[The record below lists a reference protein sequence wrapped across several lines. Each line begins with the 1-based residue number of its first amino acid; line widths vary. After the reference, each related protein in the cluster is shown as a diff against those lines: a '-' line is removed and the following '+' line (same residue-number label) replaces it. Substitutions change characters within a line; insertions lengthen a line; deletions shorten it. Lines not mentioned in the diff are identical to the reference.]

1 MKGKAVIAFLAA
13 PLLVLPL
20 MMAGGSS
27 DQASASTDVAGATG
41 TGSGTLT
48 AAPAQYASYIIKAG
62 SICKEVTPS
71 IIAAQLQQE
80 SGFDPAATNPSGASG
95 IAQFMPST
103 WASVGKDGDGDGKA
117 DIFNAAD
124 AIATQGQ
131 YMCDDVAAVKSYL
144 KAGKVS
150 GDPLDLAL
158 SAYNGG
164 LGLVLQAGG
173 VASAT
178 SSYVS
183 SIKANAANF
192 TFTPASSTSG
202 GTAGSADTSAQ
213 QSAASLVNA
222 PAYTSGKS
230 LPAETMSIKD
240 PTPGA
245 EAGGM
250 VTARMYTLITTVM
263 KTYPAIDTAA
273 LYCWDPH
280 TFTPQ
285 SDHPQGKA
293 CDIPFYGCT
302 FGDASRTTSPTTGT
316 EAGNAAANWLATNA
330 AKYGIHY
337 IIWRG
342 QIWYATTGTWQT
354 YTGAAGSDPSTCSGG
369 HYDHIH
375 VSVY

>member
-1 MKGKAVIAFLAA
+1 MKGKSVIAVVAA

-20 MMAGGSS
+20 MLASGGSS
-27 DQASASTDVAGATG
+27 EASADTGTAG

-48 AAPAQYASYIIKAG
+48 GAPAQYASYIIKAG
-62 SICKEVTPS
+62 SICDEVTPS
-71 IIAAQLQQE
+71 IIAAQLHQE
-80 SGFDPAATNPSGASG
+80 SGFDPNVQSGAGAQG
-95 IAQFMPST
+95 IAQFMPGT

-117 DIFNAAD
+117 YFFNPAD

-192 TFTPASSTSG
+192 VFTPDISG
-202 GTAGSADTSAQ
+202 SGTAGSADTSAQ

-222 PAYTSGKS
+222 PAYDGTT
-230 LPAETMSIKD
+230 LPAETKSITD

-250 VTARMYTLITTVM
+250 VTARMYTLITTVE

-273 LYCWDPH
+273 LYCWDAH
-280 TFTPQ
+280 TFNPQ
-285 SDHPQGKA
+285 SDHPQGRA

-316 EAGNAAANWLATNA
+316 EAGNAAANWLVANA

-337 IIWRG
+337 VIWRG